1 MASFFNSLFGNTTH
15 TTGETKS
22 SANIAAETLGNP
34 EPDPTTSTTTTS
46 SPTLRQPSTNK
57 DFTQFRQISLPGEW
71 AHDNPDDE
79 VGSGKF
85 KFGFESLRTVDE
97 ICIEFDKLT
106 HQPTG
111 PKHTFITAT
120 QQLQQTALWNEQVQL
135 RYHQV
140 VASYDAHSALSLS
153 TPSTPSTTHTQQHIY
168 GVALYTSSSPE
179 CRHKTTLTFAQGD
192 LLRLERKD
200 NDTWNARV
208 QGAAPVSGC
217 PFAAMGGSKGEVH
230 TSLIQ
235 VVCTMYRLHKTCEE
249 YQKVAKLFEP
259 SCTNGTTS
267 CSTFHVDRVQN
278 TALWQDFYLL
288 RERLFR
294 RLGAE
299 GLNEKL
305 LWHGCSGPVVLPIAS
320 GGFDWRLCGLH
331 GTAYGRGAY
340 FAKKS
345 TYSQNNA
352 YSKPDATTGLKHL
365 FLTRVLVGRTCQGT
379 STLQRPPLGVHSAI
393 NGTNEKTAGIF
404 VTFEISQSFPLYHVT
419 FKK

>member
-1 MASFFNSLFGNTTH
+1 MR
-15 TTGETKS
+15 
-22 SANIAAETLGNP
+22 P
-34 EPDPTTSTTTTS
+34 
-46 SPTLRQPSTNK
+46 
-57 DFTQFRQISLPGEW
+57 
-71 AHDNPDDE
+71 
-79 VGSGKF
+79 
-85 KFGFESLRTVDE
+85 
-97 ICIEFDKLT
+97 
-106 HQPTG
+106 
-111 PKHTFITAT
+111 
-120 QQLQQTALWNEQVQL
+120 
-135 RYHQV
+135 
-140 VASYDAHSALSLS
+140 
-153 TPSTPSTTHTQQHIY
+153 TTHTQQHIY

-305 LWHGCSGPVVLPIAS
+305 LWHGCSGPVVLPRTRSCA
-320 GGFDWRLCGLH
+320 R
-331 GTAYGRGAY
+331 
-340 FAKKS
+340 S
-345 TYSQNNA
+345 TYTRERDPLATESANMASSGAECMPMKTPHNA
-352 YSKPDATTGLKHL
+352 AEPH
-365 FLTRVLVGRTCQGT
+365 R
-379 STLQRPPLGVHSAI
+379 
-393 NGTNEKTAGIF
+393 
-404 VTFEISQSFPLYHVT
+404 
-419 FKK
+419 